1 MSVYQDI
8 VASII
13 KDIKNGSLEKGSKL
27 PSIRQ
32 LSQTYVCSKDTAQR
46 ALLDLKYQNYIYA
59 VPKSGYYVLE
69 GYNETD
75 DKALLNLNDYNQL
88 AYEDFKLC
96 LDESL
101 AGHQDYLFNY
111 YHEQAGL
118 KELVKALQNRLAA
131 DDIYVNSD
139 QIVITSGSQQALYIL
154 SQIDFG
160 NGGYK
165 ILIEQPTYH
174 RMNQLINRQ
183 NLPYETITRNFD
195 GLDFDKLEEHFKSGQ
210 IKFFYTISRYS
221 NPLGLSYTAK
231 EKEKLAQLAS
241 LYDVYI
247 IEDDYMGD
255 FSDSKNLPI
264 HYYDTQNRVI
274 YIKSFSMAL
283 FPGLRL
289 GSVVLPPNLKA
300 TFLAHK
306 GLIDYDTNLIMQRA
320 LSVYLDNGM
329 FQKNI
334 KKLRDLF
341 QQTMEKSRESIENAK
356 ISTPYQISP
365 RHITW
370 QLPKGLSLEKF
381 KAKKQIR
388 FLESSFIRPTSETY
402 LQIGHGQE
410 LESFIKLLKKT
421 K

>member
-255 FSDSKNLPI
+255 FSDTKNLPI

-370 QLPKGLSLEKF
+370 QLPKEFSLEKF
-381 KAKKQIR
+381 KAHKQIR

>member
-1 MSVYQDI
+1 M
-8 VASII
+8 
-13 KDIKNGSLEKGSKL
+13 
-27 PSIRQ
+27 
-32 LSQTYVCSKDTAQR
+32 
-46 ALLDLKYQNYIYA
+46 
-59 VPKSGYYVLE
+59 
-69 GYNETD
+69 
-75 DKALLNLNDYNQL
+75 

-118 KELVKALQNRLAA
+118 KELVKTLQNRLAA

-154 SQIDFG
+154 SQMDFG

-183 NLPYETITRNFD
+183 NLPYETITRHFD

-241 LYDVYI
+241 QYDVYI

-255 FSDSKNLPI
+255 FSDTKNLPI

-289 GSVVLPPNLKA
+289 GSVVLPHNLKA

-341 QQTMEKSRESIENAK
+341 QQTMEKSQESIEKAK

-388 FLESSFIRPTSETY
+388 FLESSFISPTSETY
-402 LQIGHGQE
+402 LQIGHGKE
-410 LESFIKLLKKT
+410 LNSFLKLLKKT
-421 K
+421 E

>member
-1 MSVYQDI
+1 MSIYQEI
-8 VASII
+8 VETIT
-13 KDIKNGSLEKGSKL
+13 KDIQNGKLEKGSKL

-32 LSQTYVCSKDTAQR
+32 ISQIYGCSKDTAQR
-46 ALLDLKYQNYIYA
+46 ALLELKYQNYIYA

-69 GYNETD
+69 GPSKSN
-75 DKALLNLNDYNQL
+75 DKVLFNLNDYNQL
-88 AYEDFKLC
+88 AYEDFRLC

-118 KELVKALQNRLAA
+118 KELVEALKNRLAS
-131 DDIYVNSD
+131 DDIYVNSN

-154 SQIDFG
+154 SQMDFG
-160 NGGYK
+160 NGAHK
-165 ILIEQPTYH
+165 ILLEQPTYH
-174 RMNQLINRQ
+174 RMNQLVNRQ
-183 NLPYETITRNFD
+183 NLSYETINRGFD
-195 GLDFDKLEEHFKSGQ
+195 GLDFDRLEEYFKSGQ
-210 IKFFYTISRYS
+210 FKFFYTISRYS
-221 NPLGLSYTAK
+221 NPLGLSYTAS
-231 EKEKLAQLAS
+231 EKEKLAQLAKQ
-241 LYDVYI
+241 YNVYI
-247 IEDDYMGD
+247 VEDDYMGD

-264 HYYDTQNRVI
+264 HYYDTQNQTI

-289 GSVVLPPNLKA
+289 GSVVLPPNLRA

-306 GLIDYDTNLIMQRA
+306 GLIDYDTNLIMQKA

-341 QQTMEKSRESIENAK
+341 QETMAKSHETIEQAKVSI
-356 ISTPYQISP
+356 PYQISP

-370 QLPKGLSLEKF
+370 KLPKGVSLENF
-381 KAKKQIR
+381 KAQKQIR
-388 FLESSFIRPTSETY
+388 FLETSFIRPSSETY
-402 LQIGHGQE
+402 MQIGHGKE
-410 LESFIKLLKKT
+410 LKTFLKLLKMT
-421 K
+421 D

>member
-1 MSVYQDI
+1 MSIYQEI
-8 VASII
+8 VETIT
-13 KDIKNGSLEKGSKL
+13 KDIQNGNLEKGSKL

-32 LSQTYVCSKDTAQR
+32 ISQNYACSKDTAQR
-46 ALLDLKYQNYIYA
+46 ALLELKYQNYIYA

-69 GYNETD
+69 GPSHSN
-75 DKALLNLNDYNQL
+75 DKVLLNLNDYNQL
-88 AYEDFKLC
+88 AYEDFRLC

-118 KELVKALQNRLAA
+118 KELVEALKNRLAA
-131 DDIYVNSD
+131 DDIYVNTD
-139 QIVITSGSQQALYIL
+139 QVVITSGSQQALYIL
-154 SQIDFG
+154 SQMDFG
-160 NGGYK
+160 NGAHK
-165 ILIEQPTYH
+165 ILLEQPTYH
-174 RMNQLINRQ
+174 RMNQLVNRQ
-183 NLPYETITRNFD
+183 NLAYETINRNFD
-195 GLDFDKLEEHFKSGQ
+195 GLDFNLLEEYFKSGQ

-221 NPLGLSYTAK
+221 NPLGLSYTAS
-231 EKEKLAQLAS
+231 EKEKLAQLAKQ
-241 LYDVYI
+241 YNVYI
-247 IEDDYMGD
+247 VEDDYMGD

-264 HYYDTQNRVI
+264 HYYDTQNQTI

-289 GSVVLPPNLKA
+289 GSVVLPPNLRA

-306 GLIDYDTNLIMQRA
+306 GLIDYDTNLIMQKA

-341 QQTMEKSRESIENAK
+341 QETMVRSEETIEQTKVTLS
-356 ISTPYQISP
+356 YQISP

-370 QLPKGLSLEKF
+370 QLPRGISLENF
-381 KAKKQIR
+381 KAQKQIR
-388 FLESSFIRPTSETY
+388 FLETSFIRPTSETY
-402 LQIGHGQE
+402 VQIGHGEE
-410 LESFIKLLKKT
+410 LKTFLKLLKMT
-421 K
+421 N

>member
-1 MSVYQDI
+1 MSIYQEI
-8 VASII
+8 VETIT
-13 KDIKNGSLEKGSKL
+13 KDIQNGKLEKGSKL

-32 LSQTYVCSKDTAQR
+32 LSQTYGCSKDTAQR
-46 ALLDLKYQNYIYA
+46 ALLELKYQNYIYA

-69 GYNETD
+69 GPSKSN
-75 DKALLNLNDYNQL
+75 DKVLFNLNDYNQL
-88 AYEDFKLC
+88 AYEDFC

-118 KELVKALQNRLAA
+118 KELVEALKNRLAS
-131 DDIYVNSD
+131 DDIYVNSN

-154 SQIDFG
+154 SQMDFG
-160 NGGYK
+160 NGAHK
-165 ILIEQPTYH
+165 ILLEQPTYH
-174 RMNQLINRQ
+174 RMNQLVNRQ
-183 NLPYETITRNFD
+183 NLSYETINRGFD
-195 GLDFDKLEEHFKSGQ
+195 GLDFDRLEEYFKSGQ
-210 IKFFYTISRYS
+210 FKFFYTISRYS
-221 NPLGLSYTAK
+221 NPLGLSYTAS
-231 EKEKLAQLAS
+231 EKEKLAQLAKQ
-241 LYDVYI
+241 YNVYI
-247 IEDDYMGD
+247 VEDDYMGD

-264 HYYDTQNRVI
+264 HYYDTQNQTI

-289 GSVVLPPNLKA
+289 GSVVLPPNLRA

-306 GLIDYDTNLIMQRA
+306 GLIDYDTNLIMQKA

-341 QQTMEKSRESIENAK
+341 QETMAKSHETIEQAKVSI
-356 ISTPYQISP
+356 PYQISP

-370 QLPKGLSLEKF
+370 KLPKGLSLENF
-381 KAKKQIR
+381 KAQKQIR
-388 FLESSFIRPTSETY
+388 FLETSFIRPSSETY
-402 LQIGHGQE
+402 MQIGHGKE
-410 LESFIKLLKKT
+410 LKTFLKLLKMT
-421 K
+421 D